1 MICMAGRS
9 GEKRTPSLRRAWRGG
24 GCSPGAGVLTPMLR
38 PRPRTTPPGLARG
51 QTLRK
56 AQQVEQSL
64 GPLGPR
70 GQVTPESQDWAM
82 PGPEGER
89 VSLPGG
95 WAVGY
100 RREMLTRSGSA
111 RKSAPEHFLQCRTQ
125 ASPSS

>member
-51 QTLRK
+51 QTSRK

-64 GPLGPR
+64 GPLGDKGSGHSRIPGLGLAGPR
-70 GQVTPESQDWAM
+70 GGRGQPPWGLGSGIQEGNAHQV
-82 PGPEGER
+82 R
-89 VSLPGG
+89 VCP
-95 WAVGY
+95 
-100 RREMLTRSGSA
+100 
-111 RKSAPEHFLQCRTQ
+111 
-125 ASPSS
+125 

>member
-38 PRPRTTPPGLARG
+38 PRPRTTPRAWLGVRPRG
-51 QTLRK
+51 KPSKWSR
-56 AQQVEQSL
+56 AWVHW
-64 GPLGPR
+64 GIR
-70 GQVTPESQDWAM
+70 GQVTPESQDWAL
-82 PGPEGER
+82 PGPEGEG

-111 RKSAPEHFLQCRTQ
+111 RKSAPERFLQCRTQ